1 MGAEVGDLAG
11 AEVAQPWPPA
21 RRVHDPPP
29 AVGAV
34 GCEREQAAA
43 GVVPDPLFHLLAAD
57 DDEPQAGIGDRVADQ
72 PFNTEVLGG
81 QRADD
86 RHLCAGPGRDR
97 CGQIAV
103 AERADRDRRAVAQ
116 YRVVPGQWRPARAW
130 QHRFGRAGRAVRDQP
145 RLLHQAQR
153 FRWPAHRT
161 AQAGISLPGQ
171 RRGQPPGRIVQP

>member
-57 DDEPQAGIGDRVADQ
+57 DDEPQPGIGDRVADQ

-81 QRADD
+81 QRAGD
-86 RHLCAGPGRDR
+86 RH
-97 CGQIAV
+97 
-103 AERADRDRRAVAQ
+103 
-116 YRVVPGQWRPARAW
+116 
-130 QHRFGRAGRAVRDQP
+130 F
-145 RLLHQAQR
+145 
-153 FRWPAHRT
+153 
-161 AQAGISLPGQ
+161 
-171 RRGQPPGRIVQP
+171 